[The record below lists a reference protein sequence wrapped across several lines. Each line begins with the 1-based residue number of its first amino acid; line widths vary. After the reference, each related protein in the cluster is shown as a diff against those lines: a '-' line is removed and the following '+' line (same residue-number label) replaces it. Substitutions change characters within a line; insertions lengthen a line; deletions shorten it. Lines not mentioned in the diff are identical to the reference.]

1 MFLHISHHCKIT
13 FIKTASSS
21 WVSPLLF
28 PSFFSESSVSVLP
41 IPPIYNLRLFSI
53 LTDRKFTG
61 LPVSSSSS
69 YLWTL
74 ILPQGV
80 LSSFGRRLLV
90 QGFFFFALQGRP
102 HVGRQLLPPLPNS
115 SRLKR
120 KTIKLRISNMI
131 YIFSNIL

>member
-13 FIKTASSS
+13 FIKTASPS

-28 PSFFSESSVSVLP
+28 PSFLSESSVSVLP
-41 IPPIYNLRLFSI
+41 IHPIYNLRLFSI

-102 HVGRQLLPPLPNS
+102 RVGAPVVAPFAQLF
-115 SRLKR
+115 KV
-120 KTIKLRISNMI
+120 KT
-131 YIFSNIL
+131 